1 VATDQAAISL
11 PEVQLPLAEAWEYFC
26 HWVLP
31 MADAKSTKPGSNKSR
46 KNNRTSVPYFL
57 IGFGAPA
64 GICRREFFMMA
75 FSFWQLAL
83 SF

>member
-1 VATDQAAISL
+1 MPAVAHQLVADLVSYWL
-11 PEVQLPLAEAWEYFC
+11 WVQ
-26 HWVLP
+26 P
-31 MADAKSTKPGSNKSR
+31 MVAVKFTRPGSNKSR